1 MLISRTIQKTGELI
15 KMTIPFTTKTDI
27 ALDCLQTWVETYHE
41 FTIDQ
46 SEKDRKGPTTT
57 AMEIQNRIN
66 QNMLE
71 LIEAILADSYARAVH

>member
-1 MLISRTIQKTGELI
+1 
-15 KMTIPFTTKTDI
+15 MTIPFNTKTDI

-41 FTIDQ
+41 STIDQ
-46 SEKDRKGPTTT
+46 SEKDPNGPTTT

-71 LIEAILADSYARAVH
+71 LIEAILADSYARAVHQ